1 MKDFAKAAVLSSI
14 KVAKAYAVQGIFAA
28 VSKALQ
34 SVPFPINLIAAAG
47 AAGVASAL
55 LNGLAN
61 KISAPKLAKGG
72 LAYGETLAMVGD
84 NPNAGVDPEVIAPL
98 SKLKDIIGGGASDIM
113 VGGTFRIRGE
123 DLELVLQKAKT
134 TKQRRYGNG

>member
-1 MKDFAKAAVLSSI
+1 
-14 KVAKAYAVQGIFAA
+14 
-28 VSKALQ
+28 
-34 SVPFPINLIAAAG
+34 
-47 AAGVASAL
+47 L

-84 NPNAGVDPEVIAPL
+84 NPNASVDPEVIAPL
-98 SKLKDIIGGGASDIM
+98 SKLKDIIGGGASEIM